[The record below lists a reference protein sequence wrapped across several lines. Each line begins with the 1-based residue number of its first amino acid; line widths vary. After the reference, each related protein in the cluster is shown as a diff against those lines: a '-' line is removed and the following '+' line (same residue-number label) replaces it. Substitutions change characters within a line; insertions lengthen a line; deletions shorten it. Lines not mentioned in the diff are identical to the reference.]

1 MVVEIS
7 KRLSKLKWMPQEEE
21 CYTEFGPWKRPSN
34 FDPRVVLIP
43 KKRRPKPN
51 TTNAGS
57 TNRTRN
63 YSESKPKNR
72 TASAKIPHSNE
83 KQKVI
88 PGTKNRSESSLI
100 PISRHNTA

>member
-7 KRLSKLKWMPQEEE
+7 KRLCKLKWMPQEEE

-34 FDPRVVLIP
+34 FDPPVVLIP

-51 TTNAGS
+51 PPNPTTA
-57 TNRTRN
+57 NRSRKF
-63 YSESKPKNR
+63 SESKTKNR
-72 TASAKIPHSNE
+72 TTSAKIPQSND

-88 PGTKNRSESSLI
+88 PGKQKVFLLFVDFGF
-100 PISRHNTA
+100 RHNTA